1 MKNVL
6 QEISD
11 ISQRASSEQK
21 NFFNNKSMTGIP
33 RSSLAIPITIYIA
46 CIPNT
51 LCEASPIYI
60 ILKQFTIKD

>member
-21 NFFNNKSMTGIP
+21 KNYNKSMTGISH
-33 RSSLAIPITIYIA
+33 SSLAIPITIYIA